1 MDLSST
7 NLSYQR
13 LLLKCFAPED
23 AIEVFEAVTPRVTRF
38 MGFEPS
44 PSLDAFEQI
53 WQTWFPMMRLGTD
66 GHFVIRTRSN
76 LEFLGVAGLHDINS
90 VEPKIGIWIKETAHR
105 SGYGRETVAALISFA
120 ARELGKRS
128 VLYPVAEQNHPSRRL
143 AESLGGILV
152 GRGILRKA
160 RGIEHPEVIYRI
172 PAPNSLVGLSFG

>member
-7 NLSYQR
+7 NLSSQR
-13 LLLKCFAPED
+13 LLLKCFSPED
-23 AIEVFEAVTPRVTRF
+23 AIEVFEAVTPTVTRF
-38 MGFEPS
+38 MGFETS
-44 PSLDAFEQI
+44 PSLEAFEQI

-128 VLYPVAEQNHPSRRL
+128 VLYPVVEQNHPSRRL

-152 GRGILRKA
+152 GSGILRKA
-160 RGIEHPEVIYRI
+160 GGIEHPEVIYRI
-172 PAPNSLVGLSFG
+172 PAPIMN